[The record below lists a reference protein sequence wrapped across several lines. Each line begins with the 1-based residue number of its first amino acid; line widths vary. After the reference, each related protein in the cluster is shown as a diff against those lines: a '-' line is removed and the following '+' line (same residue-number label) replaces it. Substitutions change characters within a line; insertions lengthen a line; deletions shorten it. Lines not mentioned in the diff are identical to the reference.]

1 MVGTLI
7 KVNTLATPTTFH
19 WCWLGREGHEL
30 DAGQRR
36 WQRRWKRR
44 FLTFELAHRSIMVA
58 AVILRPPCP
67 PPASTHTTISK
78 QSMQLRMMVAGC
90 DGRTANAERC
100 WHHWR
105 HIVNVLAGAGLF
117 SFTAL
122 VIKLDETAHCGSSH
136 HWRYRV
142 RLGPSLDRRVLE
154 SALWRIFSN
163 LTKVWLQSRLI
174 LS

>member
-1 MVGTLI
+1 MPLPPLFIG
-7 KVNTLATPTTFH
+7 AG
-19 WCWLGREGHEL
+19 WAGRDMSLMRGSGGGKEGGRGDFSPSNSHI
-30 DAGQRR
+30 DQS
-36 WQRRWKRR
+36 WW
-44 FLTFELAHRSIMVA
+44 
-58 AVILRPPCP
+58 PPSSYGRHAP

-78 QSMQLRMMVAGC
+78 QTMQLRMMVAGC